1 MHREILIRSS
11 YINWSYGNWECMSHF
26 ISLNTSSSF
35 YAIARHMNNPLIEN
49 KFVSP
54 IRKKF
59 DINVFP
65 KKNAIL
71 KLRKSA

>member
-1 MHREILIRSS
+1 MC
-11 YINWSYGNWECMSHF
+11 WSYRKLGMYVIHL

-71 KLRKSA
+71 KLRRVLKKR